1 MRIDFSK
8 GKKHM
13 GQRPKEAGSSSQGLS
28 PWPHTGHTC
37 FSQQRDVTTPV
48 KCCPPGT
55 FVRDSVS
62 EVFLGGWSHR
72 QLQPFTYVTSVLLE
86 GV

>member
-37 FSQQRDVTTPV
+37 FSQQRDVTTHV

-55 FVRDSVS
+55 FVRDSVRFFWEAGHIGS
-62 EVFLGGWSHR
+62 FS
-72 QLQPFTYVTSVLLE
+72 LLHT
-86 GV
+86 